1 MEMPNGDDE
10 PSWETSMYLHTA
22 LFRLCPLYMCP
33 HAASFTLSSLSM
45 CPHAASFRL
54 SSLLIKSNISEA
66 GNQATHLHIKGSEK
80 PTATQLCLIQN
91 FPNLL
96 EQYILPNTLLETT
109 LA

>member
-1 MEMPNGDDE
+1 MEVPSGDDE
-10 PSWETSMYLHTA
+10 PSWETSAYLHTA
-22 LFRLCPLYMCP
+22 SFRLCPLYMCS
-33 HAASFTLSSLSM
+33 HAAL
-45 CPHAASFRL
+45 FRPP
-54 SSLLIKSNISEA
+54 SLLIKSNISEA